1 MTAFGGEGRPNGHP
15 NPLNARID
23 SPGEGEPGPLRP
35 LDQIFPLRG
44 DANRGREMQATWR
57 SFCRDR
63 LEAVRGVL
71 ANGRSPPEIAYQL
84 GELLHNHFRTRGVTL
99 TSYELRRLVAE
110 LLALHGPAEEG
121 HELPPTRE
129 TLPPGPPPVVAFGRE
144 PPKAPWPGDVPAPT
158 PAPRVSGKTLEPP
171 PSPIVS
177 VTSRDSAAPLERLL
191 ARAMDLAKGR
201 IAPSPER
208 EAPPDETPRAA
219 VDETT
224 KDTVAAPAA
233 RVPVEQPASAP
244 EPAPP
249 SAPSPALVIEAAA
262 LNPIDRLWG
271 DRTVRAIFIN
281 GPQQV
286 FVEREGA
293 LQAVDGGFR
302 DEAHLLQMVTRLAG
316 RPEKGTAHFTLRD
329 GSMGFV
335 IFPPAAPSGPVLT
348 LRRAEPGQATLD
360 GLVASGLIDRPV
372 AELLRLGARGRL
384 NMLVSGPSGSGK
396 TALLAAVMRDLGPA
410 QRVVTVAG
418 HREFQWPMASK
429 VELVALADAPLAML
443 ISAAARLEPGLLVLD
458 GVQLADVAALSERLL
473 RGAPGTLAAVAPEV
487 MSPALARSAELIV
500 RIDRADGRFRV
511 VAVEDAAG
519 TPVFDSRGTPAFA
532 ATLQA
537 RGLGDSLAKLL
548 A

>member
-1 MTAFGGEGRPNGHP
+1 MTAFGGGGRPNGHP
-15 NPLNARID
+15 NPLSSRSDLPAEGG
-23 SPGEGEPGPLRP
+23 PGQPRP

-44 DANRGREMQATWR
+44 DANRAREMQATWR

-71 ANGRSPPEIAYQL
+71 ALGRSPPEIAYQL

-121 HELPPTRE
+121 ADAPVAESLPA
-129 TLPPGPPPVVAFGRE
+129 PPEPVVAFDGE
-144 PPKAPWPGDVPAPT
+144 SPKAPWPGDLPPSPPV
-158 PAPRVSGKTLEPP
+158 PRVSDTALEPP
-171 PSPIVS
+171 PSPIVT
-177 VTSRDSAAPLERLL
+177 VTPRDAPPAPLERLL

-201 IAPSPER
+201 LAV
-208 EAPPDETPRAA
+208 PDTQAARAA
-219 VDETT
+219 VE
-224 KDTVAAPAA
+224 APAP
-233 RVPVEQPASAP
+233 PVASEPPP

-249 SAPSPALVIEAAA
+249 APAPVLTDGVTGVAL
-262 LNPIDRLWG
+262 IDRLWA
-271 DRTVRAIFIN
+271 DRTVRAIFVN

-293 LQAVDGGFR
+293 TQAVDEGFD
-302 DEAHLLQMVTRLAG
+302 DEAQLLDLLTRLGG
-316 RPEKGTAHFTLRD
+316 RPESGIADFTLSD
-329 GSMGFV
+329 GSAGFA
-335 IFPPAAPSGPVLT
+335 ILPPAAPAGPVLT
-348 LRRAEPGQATLD
+348 VRRAVPGQATLD
-360 GLVASGLIDRPV
+360 GLVASGLIDRPT

-384 NMLVSGPSGSGK
+384 NMLVVGPRGSGK
-396 TALLAAVMRDLGPA
+396 TAVLAAMVRDLGPS

-429 VELVALADAPLAML
+429 IELLASAAAPLATL
-443 ISAAARLEPGLLVLD
+443 IGAGSRLEPGLLVLD
-458 GVQLADVAALSERLL
+458 GVQLGDVAALSERLL
-473 RGAPGTLAAVAPEV
+473 RGAPGTLAAVGPDV
-487 MSPALARSAELIV
+487 ISPALARSAELIV
-500 RIDRADGRFRV
+500 RLDRVDGRFRV

-519 TPVFDSRGTPAFA
+519 AAVFASRGTPSFA

-537 RGLGDSLAKLL
+537 RGLGEQLAKLF